1 MTVFEDAIDDLFAD
15 PNLARD
21 ALWRAGGTGVAVPV
35 RIVLRQPDRI
45 GRFGETRL
53 LAATTVV
60 EVRTAE
66 APELAEGDVFEIPGS
81 GPGQAGEAFVVQ
93 GEPVRDS
100 ERLVWTAELRKVS

>member
-1 MTVFEDAIDDLFAD
+1 MSVFAEAIGDLFAD

-21 ALWRAGGTGVAVPV
+21 ALWRAGGTGSPLPV
-35 RIVLRQPDRI
+35 RIILRQPDRV
-45 GRFGETRL
+45 GSFGETRL

-66 APELAEGDVFEIPGS
+66 VLALAEGDAFEID
-81 GPGQAGEAFVVQ
+81 GEIFVVQ

-100 ERLVWTAELRKVS
+100 ERLVWTAELWRAS

>member
-1 MTVFEDAIDDLFAD
+1 MGVFAEAIDDLFGD
-15 PNLARD
+15 PNLSRD
-21 ALWRAGGTGVAVPV
+21 AVWRAGGTGVPVMV

-45 GRFGETRL
+45 GGFGETRL

-66 APELAEGDVFEIPGS
+66 VPTLAEGDAFEID
-81 GPGQAGEAFVVQ
+81 GEIFVVQ

-100 ERLVWTAELRKVS
+100 ERLVWTAELRKAS

>member
-1 MTVFEDAIDDLFAD
+1 MSVFAEAIDDLFAD

-45 GRFGETRL
+45 GSFGETRL

-66 APELAEGDVFEIPGS
+66 VTMLVEGDAFEID
-81 GPGQAGEAFVVQ
+81 GETFVVQ

-100 ERLVWTAELRKVS
+100 GRLVWTAELRKAS

>member
-21 ALWRAGGTGVAVPV
+21 AQWRAGGTGVAVPV

-66 APELAEGDVFEIPGS
+66 VTMLVEGDAFEID
-81 GPGQAGEAFVVQ
+81 GETFVVQ

-100 ERLVWTAELRKVS
+100 ERLVWTAELRKAS